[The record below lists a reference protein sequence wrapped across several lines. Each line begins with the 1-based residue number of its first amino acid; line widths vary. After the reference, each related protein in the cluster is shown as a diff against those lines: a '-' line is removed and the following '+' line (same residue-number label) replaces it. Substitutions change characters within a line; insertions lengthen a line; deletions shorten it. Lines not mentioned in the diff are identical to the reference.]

1 MINLETPS
9 QKAWGEAL
17 FAAIMPTLAARKAT
31 GTGAAGAE
39 GQGAAPMS
47 KTI

>member
-17 FAAIMPTLAARKAT
+17 FAAVMPALATRRATTGAPGEAGGLAAT
-31 GTGAAGAE
+31 T
-39 GQGAAPMS
+39 M
-47 KTI
+47 